1 MTEADPASILLT
13 DKPILRFE
21 TFGPVAKVV
30 KEAEINVPHIFGE
43 QGEKILEPLKSV
55 ILKYASN
62 QSWGE
67 IALSLSQGMARGE
80 LNELLEREI
89 GHEGPLVIDP
99 SASTEEHQVYQSQTH
114 AKLQKDRL
122 IRANESTGDIL
133 TVMYGIDSTK
143 RDVQTRLLM
152 HRVRMAMLTLEG
164 AEEQDEALRK
174 VKGLPGMNPMLQRRL
189 AMLRQRLK
197 NAHEK
202 LGTADALNEDI
213 HGELFLALA
222 TIMRWGGRNEIS
234 SHVIQNL
241 AGQLGM
247 LPEHFNEL
255 GVSFEGFRQALPPGE
270 AVNRPEEKAAPV
282 APGPQ
287 LNR

>member
-1 MTEADPASILLT
+1 MDNILLEE
-13 DKPILRFE
+13 KPIRRFE
-21 TFGPVAKVV
+21 TFGSVAKVV
-30 KEAEINVPHIFGE
+30 KEVEVNVPPIFGE
-43 QGEKILEPLKSV
+43 AGEKILEPLKSV
-55 ILKYASN
+55 IFKYASN

-67 IALSLSQGMARGE
+67 IALSLSQGMARNE

-99 SASTEEHQVYQSQTH
+99 SASTEEHQVYQSQTL

-143 RDVQTRLLM
+143 QDVQTRLLM
-152 HRVRMAMLTLEG
+152 HRVRMATLTLEA
-164 AEEQDEALRK
+164 AEEQDELIRK
-174 VKGLPGMNPMLQRRL
+174 GKGLPGLDPMLKRRL
-189 AMLRQRLK
+189 VMLRQRLK
-197 NAHEK
+197 SAHEK

-222 TIMRWGGRNEIS
+222 AIMRWGGRNEIS

-241 AGQLGM
+241 ALQLGM
-247 LPEHFNEL
+247 LPEQFNQL
-255 GVSFEGFRQALPPGE
+255 GVSFEGFRQALPPVE
-270 AVNRPEEKAAPV
+270 HVNRPEEKLGPV
-282 APGPQ
+282 VPPPQ
-287 LNR
+287 LTR